1 MRAMAEAPTTT
12 QAPERRAARRRRV
25 RAVLACGLLVLG
37 ALGLGGCAAAR
48 NELGT
53 ASSGCYVDLA
63 LATHAVHHEGRLAGV
78 RLVSVP
84 SLRAHAP
91 ALFKAAEVG
100 GKRLGQVCLVAFS
113 GRFHASVVERPIG
126 GATGRLAVVE
136 LGYPH
141 RRLLATLLVRRPPV
155 PFGHYHL

>member
-1 MRAMAEAPTTT
+1 MVETPRTTRAPGLRGAP
-12 QAPERRAARRRRV
+12 RRRV
-25 RAVLACGLLVLG
+25 RSLLACGVLVLG

-63 LATHAVHHEGRLAGV
+63 LATRAVHHEGKLEGV
-78 RLVSVP
+78 RLVGVP
-84 SLRAHAP
+84 SLRVHAP
-91 ALFKAAEVG
+91 LLFKAAEVH

-113 GRFHASVVERPIG
+113 GKFRASLVERPIG
-126 GATGRLAVVE
+126 RTAGPLAVVE

-141 RRLLATLLVRRPPV
+141 RRLLATLLASRLPV